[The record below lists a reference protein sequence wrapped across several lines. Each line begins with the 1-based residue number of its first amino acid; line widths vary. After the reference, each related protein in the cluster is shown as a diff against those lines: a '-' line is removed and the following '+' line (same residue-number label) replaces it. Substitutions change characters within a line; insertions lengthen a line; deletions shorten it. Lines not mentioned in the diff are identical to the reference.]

1 VLSFETMQVEFR
13 DIYTIR
19 NGEVFRYAKKWWI
32 MDLLEI
38 YKARQVGNNFTVL
51 ANGSKFDINYDEVVA
66 VLKDS
71 RGQTIMTSSREFH

>member
-1 VLSFETMQVEFR
+1 
-13 DIYTIR
+13 
-19 NGEVFRYAKKWWI
+19 